1 MRPVEFG
8 TILWKPSSEWIG
20 NARITHYMQW
30 LESITHE
37 NFPDYQALWEWSTT
51 NVEEFWRSLWDY
63 FSLTSPTPSMRVLSD
78 HAMPGARWFEGAEI
92 NWASYVFGKMPETGP
107 VFHAYSEAR
116 APRILTKQEIIE
128 QTSSVAAYLRAV
140 GVGQGDRVAGYL
152 PNIPEAIIAFLACA
166 SIGAVWSSCSP
177 DFGSA
182 SAIARF
188 RQIEPTVLFTVDGYR
203 YNGKAFDRRMVLDAL
218 QENLP
223 SLKSTVLV
231 PYLDP
236 DITFWGHQEDQTQLW
251 NDLLAQP
258 APWTYSTVPF
268 NHPLWILYSSGTTG
282 IPKAIVQSQGG
293 ILLTQL
299 MMSALHL
306 NIQPGDRSFW
316 FTTTGWVMWNAL
328 VGMLTAGSAIV
339 LYDGSPFYP
348 SPEILW
354 DIAEETQMTYF
365 GTSPAY
371 LQALARQQI
380 EPGRD
385 HDLRSLRALGTT
397 GSPLAPDL
405 YAWVYDHV
413 RSDIWLG
420 PISGGTDVAAAFVGG
435 CPILPVRAGEMQC
448 RFLGVKVQAF
458 NDIGE
463 GVTGDV
469 GELVVTEPMPSMPI
483 YFWND
488 PEGQRYY
495 DSYFTKYP
503 GVWQHG
509 DWIQITPQGTAI
521 IYGRSDSTINR
532 HGVRMGSS
540 EIYQAVESLP
550 AVADSLVVDLE
561 YLGRPSFLPLF
572 VVLAEGTELTADLR
586 EQIAEVIRST
596 VSPRH
601 VPDAIYEIPEVP
613 RTLNGKKLEVP
624 IRKILMGFAPGTSVD
639 PDAMANPKSLDIFL
653 QWAKQWN
660 SPA

>member
-8 TILWKPSSEWIG
+8 TILWKPSPEWIDD
-20 NARITHYMQW
+20 ARITHYMQW

-37 NFPDYQALWEWSTT
+37 NFPDYQALWEWSTN
-51 NVEEFWRSLWDY
+51 NVGEFWRSLWHY
-63 FSLTSPTPSMRVLSD
+63 FSLTSPTPPVRILSG
-78 HAMPGARWFEGAEI
+78 HTMPGVRWFEGAQL
-92 NWASYVFGKMPETGP
+92 NWAACVFSRMPETGP
-107 VFHAYSEAR
+107 VFYAYSEAR
-116 APRILTKQEIIE
+116 VPRVLTKQEILE

-140 GVGQGDRVAGYL
+140 GVGEGDRVAGYL
-152 PNIPEAIIAFLACA
+152 PNIPETIIAFLACA

-188 RQIEPTVLFTVDGYR
+188 HQIEPTVLFTVDGYR
-203 YNGKAFDRRMVLDAL
+203 YNGKAFDRRTVLDAL
-218 QENLP
+218 QEKLP
-223 SLKSTVLV
+223 SLKATVLV

-236 DITFWGHQEDQTQLW
+236 DITFWGHQEDKTQLW
-251 NDLLAQP
+251 DDILSQP

-299 MMSALHL
+299 MMSVLHL

-348 SPEILW
+348 SPGILW
-354 DIAEETQMTYF
+354 DIAEETKMTYF

-371 LQALARQQI
+371 LQTLARQHI

-385 HDLRSLRALGTT
+385 HDLQSLRALGTT
-397 GSPLAPDL
+397 GSPLAPNL

-420 PISGGTDVAAAFVGG
+420 PISGGTDIAAAFVGC

-458 NDIGE
+458 SEVGE
-463 GVTGDV
+463 GVTGEV

-488 PEGQRYY
+488 PEGQRYH

-550 AVADSLVVDLE
+550 AVTDSLVVDLE

-586 EQIAEVIRST
+586 EQIADLIRSN

-601 VPDAIYEIPEVP
+601 VPDAIYAIPEVP

-639 PDAMANPKSLDIFL
+639 PDAMANPKSLDVFL

-660 SPA
+660 SPD